1 MRLKAALLVVVMVVS
16 ASAGAWLLVS
26 PSIEKQAALGRQN
39 ELLSELET
47 PLITDSPKMKVDK
60 VIPFYVPAISNEP
73 EVTDAPAT
81 ETPASEPTPIAVP
94 SSKPTPI
101 QPPFIPPQDP
111 FEAIGTMEIEK
122 ISLKLPVVYGITKE
136 QLKIAP
142 GLIPQTVPI
151 GAIGNAVIAGH
162 RNYDYGSMFNRLD
175 EVEVDDMIL
184 YTPKGGE
191 TMRFVVF
198 EVSVIEP
205 GDQTAFIQPQD
216 ESIITLYTCTPVRKA
231 THRLIVRARVIAD
244 N

>member
-1 MRLKAALLVVVMVVS
+1 MRLKPVLLVVVMVVS
-16 ASAGAWLLVS
+16 AAAGAWLLVS
-26 PSIEKQAALGRQN
+26 PSIEKQAALDRQN
-39 ELLSELET
+39 DLLSELET

-60 VIPFYVPAISNEP
+60 VIPCYVPAASPEP
-73 EVTDAPAT
+73 EVTDATAT
-81 ETPASEPTPIAVP
+81 ETPASKPTPTAVP
-94 SSKPTPI
+94 SPDPAPT
-101 QPPFIPPQDP
+101 PPFIPPQDP

-231 THRLIVRARVIAD
+231 THRLIVRARLTAD